1 MDSLSGLYQRKSS
14 VWSAGNRVSK
24 KELSVMEGFD
34 FDLYSKG
41 RIKSGVGT
49 ALISI
54 GAVPCVLGT
63 SGLGIAL
70 NF

>member
-1 MDSLSGLYQRKSS
+1 
-14 VWSAGNRVSK
+14 
-24 KELSVMEGFD
+24 MEGFD